1 MHASHPEPPNSPLTV
16 KISRELEGI
25 GPIFLDN
32 RKKDVRTLREALVTQ
47 DFKTVQTLGH
57 RMKGDGG
64 GYGFQEISQIG
75 EALEQAATRQDWK
88 VIIEKTEALTAFLA
102 QVDVVYRR

>member
-1 MHASHPEPPNSPLTV
+1 MHVAHPEPPDSPLTV

-25 GPIFLDN
+25 VPNFLGN
-32 RKKDVRTLREALVTQ
+32 RKKDVRTLRKALVTQ

-64 GYGFQEISQIG
+64 GYGFDRITEIGAAMERAAKLEDPLTIEEHIG
-75 EALEQAATRQDWK
+75 QLED
-88 VIIEKTEALTAFLA
+88 FL
-102 QVDVVYRR
+102 QRVTVVYR

>member
-25 GPIFLDN
+25 VPIFLDS

-64 GYGFQEISQIG
+64 GFGFDRITEIGAVMERAAKLEDRSTIEQHIG
-75 EALEQAATRQDWK
+75 QLEDFLTR
-88 VIIEKTEALTAFLA
+88 VT
-102 QVDVVYRR
+102 VVYS